1 MKKNFLTVIAMTV
14 VAFFVSAEIAK
25 AADITFS
32 GQVRT
37 RWEVAEHVGNGAV
50 AGAANASGPGFDNAP
65 DDFIQS
71 SVRLAAKANI
81 NESTSAFIQMQSNR
95 TWGDTGSSA
104 AGGGTGNS
112 SGQVNN
118 QDASVGIHQAYFTLK
133 NFLNLPMGFDAK
145 VGRQEIK
152 LDGWRLFGN
161 TIWTT
166 GMQTHDAIRLT
177 HKHDNTTVTAGYILA
192 NEDGRADDRTDDND
206 KDVYLLHLNQ
216 KGVLGGQF
224 SGYYVYSDS
233 GCGTGVVTTAA
244 ADTQKGCSSLSNDF
258 HTIGG
263 RQAGTMFGLNYRAE
277 AYYQFGD
284 AMGIA
289 QSTGATDHASLA
301 TGANVDREAYMYGIR
316 VGKAFN
322 NVSYKPSVTLWFDY
336 LSGTSD
342 EDIKN
347 GKWKSFDTLYDTGHK
362 YYGLQDLFLGIG
374 GGAGKG
380 TQGLGLQDLA
390 VKVKLNPVAG
400 WTLKIDHHT
409 FYTAESINASPIVT
423 DAPSLSS
430 SGSNDSMFLGNEID
444 VTAVHKMNANTKV
457 MIGYSNFDPSLT
469 FRRLRSASTG
479 DAADANWA
487 YVQFDVKF

>member
-37 RWEVAEHVGNGAV
+37 RWEVAEHIGNGGV
-50 AGAANASGPGFDNAP
+50 SGAANASGPGFSNEA
-65 DDFIQS
+65 DDFVIQS
-71 SVRLAAKANI
+71 TRLAATANI
-81 NESTSAFIQMQSNR
+81 NESVSAFVQMQSAR
-95 TWGDTGSSA
+95 TWGETGSSA
-104 AGGGTGNS
+104 NGGGSGNS
-112 SGQVNN
+112 SATVNN
-118 QDASVGIHQAYFTLK
+118 LDSSVGIHQAYVTLK
-133 NFLNLPMGFDAK
+133 NFLNMPLGFDAK
-145 VGRQEIK
+145 IGRQEIK

-166 GMQTHDAIRLT
+166 GMQTHDALRFN
-177 HKHDNTTVTAGYILA
+177 HKHDNTSISAFYILR

-206 KDVYLLHLNQ
+206 WDVYGLHINQ

-224 SGYYVYSDS
+224 SGYYAYSDN
-233 GCGTGVVTTAA
+233 GCGTGIVGTGET
-244 ADTQKGCSSLSNDF
+244 DSEKGCRTLTNDF

-263 RQAGTMFGLNYRAE
+263 RQAGNMFGLKYRVE
-277 AYYQFGD
+277 AYYQFGN
-284 AMGIA
+284 AEGIA
-289 QSTGATDHASLA
+289 ASTGASDHANYTNGQSM
-301 TGANVDREAYMYGIR
+301 DREAYMYGVR

-322 NVSYKPSVTLWFDY
+322 NVSYKPSVTLWYDY

-342 EDIKN
+342 QDIKD

-362 YYGLQDLFLGIG
+362 YYGLQDVFLGIG

-390 VKVKLNPVAG
+390 VKLKLNPVAG
-400 WTLKIDHHT
+400 WTLKIDHHH
-409 FYTAESINASPIVT
+409 FYTAEGVNASPIVS
-423 DAPSLSS
+423 DSASAGASDSL
-430 SGSNDSMFLGNEID
+430 FLGNEID
-444 VTAVHKMNANTKV
+444 VTAVHKMNSATKV
-457 MIGYSNFDPSLT
+457 MIGYSNFNPSQT
-469 FRRLRSASTG
+469 FRRIRNASTG
-479 DAADANWA
+479 AADANWA

>member
-25 AADITFS
+25 AADISFS

-50 AGAANASGPGFDNAP
+50 SGAGTSNGPGINNTP
-65 DDFIQS
+65 DDFIIQS
-71 SVRLAAKANI
+71 TRLAAKANI
-81 NESTSAFIQMQSNR
+81 NDTTSAFIQMQSTR
-95 TWGDTGSSA
+95 TWGDSAKSA
-104 AGGGTGNS
+104 AGGGSGNS

-118 QDASVGIHQAYFTLK
+118 GDASVGLHQAYFTIK
-133 NFLNLPMGFDAK
+133 NFMNLPMGWDAK

-166 GMQTHDAIRLT
+166 GMQTHDAIRFN
-177 HKHDNTTVTAGYILA
+177 HKHDNTTISAFYILA
-192 NEDGRADDRTDDND
+192 NEDGRAFDQSDDND
-206 KDVYLLHLNQ
+206 KDVYGLHINQ

-224 SGYYVYSDS
+224 SGYYAYSDS
-233 GCGTGVVTTAA
+233 GCSPYLAA
-244 ADTQKGCSSLSNDF
+244 VSNNTQTGCSSFSNDF

-263 RQAGTMFGLNYRAE
+263 RQAGKMFGLNYRAE

-284 AMGIA
+284 ATGIVR
-289 QSTGATDHASLA
+289 STGGTAHPSVT
-301 TGANVDREAYMYGIR
+301 TGNLIDREAYMYGLRI
-316 VGKAFN
+316 GKAFG
-322 NVSYKPSVTLWFDY
+322 NVATKPSVTMWYDY

-342 EDIKN
+342 DDLKN

-362 YYGLQDLFLGIG
+362 YYGLQDIFLGVG

-390 VKVKLNPVAG
+390 VKLKLTPVTG
-400 WTLKIDHHT
+400 WTVKADYHY
-409 FYTAESINASPIVT
+409 FYTAEGVQASPYV
-423 DAPSLSS
+423 
-430 SGSNDSMFLGNEID
+430 SGSNTGNGNNEKSFLGNELDI
-444 VTAVHKMNANTKV
+444 TAVHKWNSATKV
-457 MIGYSNFDPSLT
+457 MIGFSNFSPSLT
-469 FRRLRSASTG
+469 FRRIRSATTG
-479 DAADANWA
+479 DASDANWA